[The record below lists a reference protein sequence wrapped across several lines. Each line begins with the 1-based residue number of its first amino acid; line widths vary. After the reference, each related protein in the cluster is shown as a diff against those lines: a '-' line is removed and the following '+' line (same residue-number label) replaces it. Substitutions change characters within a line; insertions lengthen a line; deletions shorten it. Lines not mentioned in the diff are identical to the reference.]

1 MSYRKLSFY
10 MMMMGIGALG
20 LFNSYKLEIRYETNS
35 NLELLCQNGIIISSV
50 IICFFFLSF
59 LVEVIVMR
67 KGSKKYRSPGKPDQ
81 SRKHVSWKNNTEETV
96 LHTKDSESDDSSS
109 AVTMGPLGA
118 RSGPGK
124 LSKNTKKE
132 EE

>member
-10 MMMMGIGALG
+10 MMMMGMGALG

-50 IICFFFLSF
+50 ITCFFFLSF
-59 LVEVIVMR
+59 LIEVMVMR
-67 KGSKKYRSPGKPDQ
+67 KGRKKRSLRKPDHN
-81 SRKHVSWKNNTEETV
+81 RKHVSWKDNTEETV
-96 LHTKDSESDDSSS
+96 LHTKDRKSDDSST
-109 AVTMGPLGA
+109 AIIKGPLDGPHGA
-118 RSGPGK
+118 DKFP
-124 LSKNTKKE
+124 KNLNKE